1 MSKKSIWIISQYS
14 STPETGIG
22 GRHYYLARELTR
34 QGHDVHL
41 VAASYTHLL
50 RRPPDVDDKYCVAEV
65 DGFNFVWVKT
75 PVYSNANSLR
85 RILNWFLFSRRLGG
99 LPKVIP
105 GCPDT
110 IIYSSPSLVPYLGAY
125 RLAKR
130 LGSKLVWDV
139 RDIWPL
145 TFIELGGYSRWH
157 PFVVLSNWIES
168 FACKTSSHITS
179 NLPHA
184 IDHLA
189 TKGASRNK
197 FDWIPNGYC
206 AEEKLN
212 AEPLSDETLRQFP
225 QDKFI
230 VGYCG
235 TLGTANA
242 IDVMLDVAQSTC
254 EDESIAYFLVGGGP
268 LRSHI
273 QEVAKKK
280 SLSNIVLLESIPKIQ
295 VPSMLSN
302 FDVCYVGMNKSPL
315 YRYGT
320 SLNKLPEYLMSEKP
334 LIFSV
339 DSQFKP
345 VDDANAGI
353 TVGAGDVG
361 SIVSA
366 IYKLKSMSDTERKQL
381 GENGVKHAEEHYEF
395 SKLAA
400 KLSNIL

>member
-1 MSKKSIWIISQYS
+1 MFYR
-14 STPETGIG
+14 IG
-22 GRHYYLARELTR
+22 SN
-34 QGHDVHL
+34 HL
-41 VAASYTHLL
+41 
-50 RRPPDVDDKYCVAEV
+50 P
-65 DGFNFVWVKT
+65 VK
-75 PVYSNANSLR
+75 PQA
-85 RILNWFLFSRRLGG
+85 
-99 LPKVIP
+99 
-105 GCPDT
+105 
-110 IIYSSPSLVPYLGAY
+110 
-125 RLAKR
+125 
-130 LGSKLVWDV
+130 
-139 RDIWPL
+139 
-145 TFIELGGYSRWH
+145 
-157 PFVVLSNWIES
+157 
-168 FACKTSSHITS
+168 
-179 NLPHA
+179 
-184 IDHLA
+184 
-189 TKGASRNK
+189 
-197 FDWIPNGYC
+197 
-206 AEEKLN
+206 
-212 AEPLSDETLRQFP
+212 TLRL
-225 QDKFI
+225 I
-230 VGYCG
+230 YHMR
-235 TLGTANA
+235 L
-242 IDVMLDVAQSTC
+242 I
-254 EDESIAYFLVGGGP
+254 IAYFLVGGGP

-353 TVGAGDVG
+353 TVGAGDVD

-381 GENGVKHAEEHYEF
+381 GENGVKHAEEYYEF

>member
-1 MSKKSIWIISQYS
+1 MSKKNIWIISQYS

-22 GRHYYLARELTR
+22 GRHYYLARELAR
-34 QGHDVHL
+34 QGHEVHL

-50 RRPPDVDDKYCVAEV
+50 RRLPDVDEKYHTTKV

-75 PVYSNANSLR
+75 SAYPNANSLR
-85 RILNWFLFSRRLGG
+85 RILNWLLFSRRLGG
-99 LPKVIP
+99 LPKAIP
-105 GCPDT
+105 GRPDT

-130 LGSKLVWDV
+130 LGSKLVWDI

-145 TFIELGGYSRWH
+145 TFIELGGYSKWH

-168 FACKTSSHITS
+168 FACKTSNHITS
-179 NLPHA
+179 NLPYA
-184 IDHLA
+184 IDHLS

-206 AEEKLN
+206 AEEQFN
-212 AEPLSDETLRQFP
+212 ADPLPDETLRRFP
-225 QDKFI
+225 KNRFI

-254 EDESIAYFLVGGGP
+254 EDESIAYLLAGGGTR
-268 LRSHI
+268 RSYI
-273 QEVAKKK
+273 QEVIKKK
-280 SLSNIVLLESIPKIQ
+280 SLPNIVLLESIPKIQ
-295 VPSMLSN
+295 VPSMLSS

-320 SLNKLPEYLMSEKP
+320 SLNKLPEYLISGKP

-339 DSQFKP
+339 DSPFKP

-353 TVGAGDVG
+353 TVGAEDVDG
-361 SIVSA
+361 IVSA
-366 IYKLKSMSDTERKQL
+366 IYKLKSMSDVERKQL
-381 GENGVKHAEEHYEF
+381 GENGAKHAEEYYEF

-400 KLSNIL
+400 RLSNIL